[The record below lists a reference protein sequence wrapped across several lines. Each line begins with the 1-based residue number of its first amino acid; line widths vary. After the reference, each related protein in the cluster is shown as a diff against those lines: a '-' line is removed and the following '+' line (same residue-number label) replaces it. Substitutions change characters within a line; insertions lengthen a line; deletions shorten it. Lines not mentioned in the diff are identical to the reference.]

1 MRQLSPA
8 RAAMSKDGAPGLRHR
23 ITRRSP
29 VEPRTARGGPRIGRG
44 IGRRISRRNGDPSS
58 SVEARAE
65 VSLTYV
71 IVCQCKVVSD
81 ADLRLAVEAGAR
93 SLASACRATGAS
105 SDCGHCVF
113 QVRAVVKDLVEAHT
127 AYTADTLAQLAEVL
141 HEAEEPARRR
151 TA

>member
-8 RAAMSKDGAPGLRHR
+8 EPAMSKGGAPGLRHR
-23 ITRRSP
+23 IVRRTSADPGCRRS
-29 VEPRTARGGPRIGRG
+29 
-44 IGRRISRRNGDPSS
+44 
-58 SVEARAE
+58 RAKKGTRSPFAQPITE

-71 IVCQCKVVSD
+71 IVCQCKVVRD

-93 SLASACRATGAS
+93 SLASACRATGAA

-113 QVRAVVKDLVEAHT
+113 QVRAVVQDFIDAHT
-127 AYTADTLAQLAEVL
+127 AYTAESLAQLAEVL